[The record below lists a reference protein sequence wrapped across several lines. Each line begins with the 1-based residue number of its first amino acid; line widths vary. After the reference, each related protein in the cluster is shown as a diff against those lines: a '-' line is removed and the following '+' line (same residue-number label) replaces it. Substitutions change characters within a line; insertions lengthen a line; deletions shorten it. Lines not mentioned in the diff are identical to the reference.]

1 MKNEA
6 YFGGEEGSSILIEKL
21 TCDERTISAT
31 VTVKSDW
38 YSAEIE
44 FESSRERLEE
54 FLSNLY
60 TILENR
66 TSGHVSFI
74 NEDGNFELEIELGNR
89 GEVEAKGI
97 LIKSMLDDSRL
108 EYYLESSYQDLSSFY
123 EQLKNFLNFIPHSL
137 AVG

>member
-1 MKNEA
+1 MENEA
-6 YFGGEEGSSILIEKL
+6 YLGGEGGSSILIDKL
-21 TCDERTISAT
+21 TCDERTISAM

-38 YSAEIE
+38 YSAGIK
-44 FESSRERLEE
+44 FESSCERLEE

-60 TILENR
+60 TILEDR
-66 TSGHVSFI
+66 TSGHVNFI
-74 NEDGNFELEIELGNR
+74 NENGNFELDIELGNR

-97 LIKSMLDDSRL
+97 LIKSMLSDSRL

-123 EQLKNFLNFIPHSL
+123 EQLKNFLNLIPHSL